1 MKSKSIIFLT
11 VGLFLS
17 LNSCAPVYKCGDEK
31 PARAISGSNR
41 LLDVVKERDQLCETV
56 AEKEKETAYFNSQ
69 NQVLRLKNDSLV
81 VLNDKTNAKYI
92 SVADSLTV
100 LQDKHETLKNDMMD
114 LSTKYSTAITE
125 KLNQGHLYD
134 ERIKEKE
141 RRMDMKEQELADK
154 QAAIDAQM
162 GLLAERESEI
172 QNLEA
177 QIARQDSITKRMNQ
191 LLKEALLGFEGDELK
206 TEIKNGKVYV
216 LMSDKLMF
224 ASGKASVQNKGKE
237 ALGKLAEVL
246 NKNKEFQ
253 ILVEGHTDNVPIK
266 TSRYQDNWDL
276 SVDRATEIVRI
287 LQNDHSVDPLRLTAS
302 GRGEFFPRASNSTAG
317 GKAQNR
323 RTEIILS
330 PNLAGLMDFLKD

>member
-1 MKSKSIIFLT
+1 MKKKSLIL
-11 VGLFLS
+11 VMAGLFLS
-17 LNSCAPVYKCGDEK
+17 LYSCAPIYKCGDEK
-31 PARAISGSNR
+31 PAKPISGSNR
-41 LLDVVKERDQLCETV
+41 LLDVVRERDQLCETV

-69 NQVLRLKNDSLV
+69 NQMLRLKNDSLV
-81 VLNDKTNAKYI
+81 VLNGKANAKYKK
-92 SVADSLTV
+92 VADSLGV
-100 LQDKHETLKNDMMD
+100 LQDKYEGLTKDHME
-114 LSTKYSTAITE
+114 LSTQYSTAITE
-125 KLNQGHLYD
+125 KLNQGFLYD

-141 RRMDMKEQELADK
+141 RRMGLKEDELAQKEAEMKEQM
-154 QAAIDAQM
+154 Q
-162 GLLAERESEI
+162 LLTQRENEI
-172 QNLEA
+172 KNLEA
-177 QIARQDSITKRMNQ
+177 EIARQDSVTKRMNQ
-191 LLKEALLGFEGDELK
+191 LLKEALLGFDGDELK

-224 ASGKASVQNKGKE
+224 ASGKATVQNKGKE

-266 TSRYQDNWDL
+266 TSRYKDNWDL

-287 LQNDHSVDPLRLTAS
+287 LQNDHNVDPLRLTAS
-302 GRGEFFPRASNSTAG
+302 GRGEFFPRASNKTAA

-330 PNLAGLMDFLKD
+330 PNLEGLMDFLKD